1 MNLQQE
7 LIKQMWHE
15 SSKGWRP
22 LANNE
27 TRESSGPECS
37 YKLFAS
43 KIYPA
48 PDPKSVEPQLK
59 QLEDDQKN
67 FGIFCVQG
75 ASGVFGTFT
84 HLKIQDMVKPLIES
98 AEKKVTKTGKTTRRS
113 GHVDMI
119 YDDDVHGR
127 VVCDIKSVSSMVF
140 FYCINLKTTQDPESY
155 SIKKRKESIIQA
167 NSYAVRE
174 NVEWYCILWVNRDNG
189 MMFLEWF
196 KADPAMDKDIDE
208 KNEDIEAARQRYV
221 AGDAM
226 ARPKFCGVHECMY
239 CRHSAAY
246 TDWDKSPF
254 NCRGEDSAR
263 E

>member
-1 MNLQQE
+1 
-7 LIKQMWHE
+7 
-15 SSKGWRP
+15 
-22 LANNE
+22 
-27 TRESSGPECS
+27 
-37 YKLFAS
+37 
-43 KIYPA
+43 
-48 PDPKSVEPQLK
+48 
-59 QLEDDQKN
+59 
-67 FGIFCVQG
+67 
-75 ASGVFGTFT
+75 VFGTFT

-263 E
+263 EWNQFQHFDIKPVETTLPVKRPELNGYDDRATGYPYKITTSNVVADGTELPGDPFRSMLERAVLRRGGE